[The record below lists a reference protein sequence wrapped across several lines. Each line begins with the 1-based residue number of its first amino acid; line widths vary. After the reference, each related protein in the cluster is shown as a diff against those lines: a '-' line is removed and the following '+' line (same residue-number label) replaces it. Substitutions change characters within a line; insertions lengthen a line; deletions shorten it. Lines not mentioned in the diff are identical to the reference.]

1 LRVSPEAPVNQI
13 QLRDRRHCSLLIV
26 PAYWFGSLDGNRRNS
41 ETVSVLTAIKLL
53 HTVIWAFLAASIL
66 VLPVAGVLR
75 RFRWAAILSV
85 IVLLEC
91 GVVAVNGGRCPLSD
105 LAARYTDERASNFD
119 IYLPNWLASHN
130 KTIFGTLFVVNEL
143 IVLWC
148 WLKRARLSS
157 GNDGGT
163 L

>member
-1 LRVSPEAPVNQI
+1 
-13 QLRDRRHCSLLIV
+13 
-26 PAYWFGSLDGNRRNS
+26 
-41 ETVSVLTAIKLL
+41 VLTVIKLL

-66 VLPVAGVLR
+66 ALPVAGMLR
-75 RFRWAAILSV
+75 RFRWAAILTV

-91 GVVAVNGGRCPLSD
+91 GVLAVNGGRCPLSD
-105 LAARYTDERASNFD
+105 LAARYTDEGASNFD

-143 IVLWC
+143 IVLGC
-148 WLKRARLSS
+148 WRKRARLSS
-157 GNDGGT
+157 DNDGGT